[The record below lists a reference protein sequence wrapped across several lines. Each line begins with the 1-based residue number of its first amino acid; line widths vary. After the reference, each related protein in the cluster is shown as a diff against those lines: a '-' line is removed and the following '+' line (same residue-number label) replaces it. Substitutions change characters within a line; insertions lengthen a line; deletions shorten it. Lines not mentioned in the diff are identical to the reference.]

1 MNLGVRPARTV
12 LSEHAMHST
21 QSAGKRRHCT
31 AVGRTPCRA
40 PIPTLTSLQ
49 VGVGLVGRQEHGLT
63 GLQPHHVEEVDGEAA
78 DVPGELSV
86 QAQQQLPIACR
97 CVLPF
102 GRCERRGLVG
112 GIQLRAWILPEDWGS
127 SILRVG
133 ISPTLL
139 GNPLHQ
145 QAELLPEDLLLAL
158 HQAGEA
164 HTQGGRDAAGIVAG
178 AALQLLS
185 CHLTHQRPQL
195 GDGCGR
201 GQSATARPRGRAP
214 RVPPAHPAGLTPQ
227 EGGDLLH
234 GPEAAQPLE
243 GSEGDGH
250 LGFVVGVGVVL
261 GELGVQLGCQLL
273 GGDTGMSPRPGGGGV
288 TMDTSRGALTLLG
301 CAWMERAVRTDSTL
315 KRKGRRPPK
324 ASRTLGPRQAGCSAS
339 QEPNDRGGSRPSN
352 TSASPLG
359 WAPIHSWGTAL
370 RPAQPRRDGG
380 PRGRRD
386 RASASPRRRAA
397 RARRSPRGP
406 RWPPA
411 VPRRCAARAA
421 PRRSSSPGSATG
433 TLQDGG
439 GGGRASPPLPPPR
452 ASVPP
457 GRPSPALTARLRHVR
472 SRRVPRRAPPAG
484 PVTAR
489 PAPSHGVVMSRSV
502 DARGGHVAF
511 RAGALAA
518 PEAVGKRRK
527 AAARSG
533 AAAPGRHRPHVE
545 LRHQPVRRSGGRE
558 PLPGARR
565 ARSPLPSPLFLPA
578 PLPSPPLAAGGTW
591 R

>member
-31 AVGRTPCRA
+31 VVGRTPCCA

-195 GDGCGR
+195 GDSCGR
-201 GQSATARPRGRAP
+201 GQSE
-214 RVPPAHPAGLTPQ
+214 PP
-227 EGGDLLH
+227 
-234 GPEAAQPLE
+234 
-243 GSEGDGH
+243 
-250 LGFVVGVGVVL
+250 
-261 GELGVQLGCQLL
+261 
-273 GGDTGMSPRPGGGGV
+273 
-288 TMDTSRGALTLLG
+288 
-301 CAWMERAVRTDSTL
+301 
-315 KRKGRRPPK
+315 
-324 ASRTLGPRQAGCSAS
+324 
-339 QEPNDRGGSRPSN
+339 
-352 TSASPLG
+352 
-359 WAPIHSWGTAL
+359 
-370 RPAQPRRDGG
+370 
-380 PRGRRD
+380 
-386 RASASPRRRAA
+386 
-397 RARRSPRGP
+397 
-406 RWPPA
+406 
-411 VPRRCAARAA
+411 
-421 PRRSSSPGSATG
+421 
-433 TLQDGG
+433 
-439 GGGRASPPLPPPR
+439 
-452 ASVPP
+452 
-457 GRPSPALTARLRHVR
+457 
-472 SRRVPRRAPPAG
+472 
-484 PVTAR
+484 
-489 PAPSHGVVMSRSV
+489 
-502 DARGGHVAF
+502 
-511 RAGALAA
+511 
-518 PEAVGKRRK
+518 
-527 AAARSG
+527 
-533 AAAPGRHRPHVE
+533 
-545 LRHQPVRRSGGRE
+545 
-558 PLPGARR
+558 
-565 ARSPLPSPLFLPA
+565 
-578 PLPSPPLAAGGTW
+578 
-591 R
+591 

>member
-40 PIPTLTSLQ
+40 TIPTLTSLQ

-78 DVPGELSV
+78 NVPRELSV

-439 GGGRASPPLPPPR
+439 GGDARHRRCRRHA
-452 ASVPP
+452 
-457 GRPSPALTARLRHVR
+457 RPSPRGAPARHSPRGSAMCAPDAFPAGRRLQGR
-472 SRRVPRRAPPAG
+472 SRHAPP
-484 PVTAR
+484 PPTA
-489 PAPSHGVVMSRSV
+489 
-502 DARGGHVAF
+502 
-511 RAGALAA
+511 
-518 PEAVGKRRK
+518 
-527 AAARSG
+527 
-533 AAAPGRHRPHVE
+533 
-545 LRHQPVRRSGGRE
+545 
-558 PLPGARR
+558 
-565 ARSPLPSPLFLPA
+565 
-578 PLPSPPLAAGGTW
+578 
-591 R
+591 

>member
-31 AVGRTPCRA
+31 VVGRTPCRA

-63 GLQPHHVEEVDGEAA
+63 RLQPHHVEEVDGEAA
-78 DVPGELSV
+78 NVPRELSV

-201 GQSATARPRGRAP
+201 GQSATAGPRGRAP
-214 RVPPAHPAGLTPQ
+214 CVPPAHPAGLTPQ

-439 GGGRASPPLPPPR
+439 GGTRVTAAAAATRVRPPGAPQPGTHRAAPPCALPTRSPPGAACRAGHGTPR
-452 ASVPP
+452 P
-457 GRPSPALTARLRHVR
+457 RPRRSDVTQRRRTRR
-472 SRRVPRRAPPAG
+472 SRGVPRRRAG
-484 PVTAR
+484 GPGSGGETAEGGSAERSGGAR
-489 PAPSHGVVMSRSV
+489 PAPPTC
-502 DARGGHVAF
+502 
-511 RAGALAA
+511 RAST
-518 PEAVGKRRK
+518 PT
-527 AAARSG
+527 
-533 AAAPGRHRPHVE
+533 
-545 LRHQPVRRSGGRE
+545 
-558 PLPGARR
+558 
-565 ARSPLPSPLFLPA
+565 RSPIRW
-578 PLPSPPLAAGGTW
+578 T
-591 R
+591 

>member
-201 GQSATARPRGRAP
+201 GQSATAGPRGRAP
-214 RVPPAHPAGLTPQ
+214 CVPPAHPAGLTPQ

-439 GGGRASPPLPPPR
+439 GGTRVTAAAAATRVRPPGAPQPGTHRAAPPCALPTRSPPGAACRAGHGTPR
-452 ASVPP
+452 P
-457 GRPSPALTARLRHVR
+457 RPRRSDVTQRRRTRR
-472 SRRVPRRAPPAG
+472 SRGVPRRRAG
-484 PVTAR
+484 GPGSGGETAEGGSAERSGGAR
-489 PAPSHGVVMSRSV
+489 PAPPTC
-502 DARGGHVAF
+502 
-511 RAGALAA
+511 RAST
-518 PEAVGKRRK
+518 PT
-527 AAARSG
+527 
-533 AAAPGRHRPHVE
+533 
-545 LRHQPVRRSGGRE
+545 
-558 PLPGARR
+558 
-565 ARSPLPSPLFLPA
+565 RSPIRW
-578 PLPSPPLAAGGTW
+578 T
-591 R
+591 

>member
-78 DVPGELSV
+78 DVPRELSV

-214 RVPPAHPAGLTPQ
+214 RIPPAHPAGLTPQ

-439 GGGRASPPLPPPR
+439 GGTRVTAAAAATRVRPPGAPQPGTHRAAPPCALPTRSPPGAACRAGHGTPRPLPR
-452 ASVPP
+452 RSDVTQ
-457 GRPSPALTARLRHVR
+457 RRRTRR
-472 SRRVPRRAPPAG
+472 SRGVPRRRAG
-484 PVTAR
+484 GPGSGGETAEGGSAERSGGAR
-489 PAPSHGVVMSRSV
+489 PAPPTC
-502 DARGGHVAF
+502 
-511 RAGALAA
+511 RAST
-518 PEAVGKRRK
+518 PT
-527 AAARSG
+527 
-533 AAAPGRHRPHVE
+533 
-545 LRHQPVRRSGGRE
+545 
-558 PLPGARR
+558 
-565 ARSPLPSPLFLPA
+565 RSPIRW
-578 PLPSPPLAAGGTW
+578 T
-591 R
+591 

>member
-1 MNLGVRPARTV
+1 
-12 LSEHAMHST
+12 MHST

-31 AVGRTPCRA
+31 AVGRTPCCA

-78 DVPGELSV
+78 NVPRELSV

-195 GDGCGR
+195 GDSCGR

-214 RVPPAHPAGLTPQ
+214 RIPPAHPAGLTPQ

-439 GGGRASPPLPPPR
+439 GGDARHRRCRRHA
-452 ASVPP
+452 
-457 GRPSPALTARLRHVR
+457 RPSPRGAPARHSPRGSAMCAPDAFPAGRRLQGR
-472 SRRVPRRAPPAG
+472 SRHAPP
-484 PVTAR
+484 PPTA
-489 PAPSHGVVMSRSV
+489 
-502 DARGGHVAF
+502 
-511 RAGALAA
+511 
-518 PEAVGKRRK
+518 
-527 AAARSG
+527 
-533 AAAPGRHRPHVE
+533 
-545 LRHQPVRRSGGRE
+545 
-558 PLPGARR
+558 
-565 ARSPLPSPLFLPA
+565 
-578 PLPSPPLAAGGTW
+578 
-591 R
+591 

>member
-31 AVGRTPCRA
+31 AVGWTPCRA
-40 PIPTLTSLQ
+40 TIPTLTSLQ

-201 GQSATARPRGRAP
+201 GQSATAGPRGRAP
-214 RVPPAHPAGLTPQ
+214 CVPPAHPAGLTPQ

-439 GGGRASPPLPPPR
+439 GGTRVTAAAAATRVRPPGAPQPGTHRAAPPCALPTRSPPGAACRAGHGTPR
-452 ASVPP
+452 P
-457 GRPSPALTARLRHVR
+457 RPRRSDVTQRRRTRR
-472 SRRVPRRAPPAG
+472 SRGVPRRRAG
-484 PVTAR
+484 GPGSGGETAEGGSAERSGGAR
-489 PAPSHGVVMSRSV
+489 PAPPTC
-502 DARGGHVAF
+502 
-511 RAGALAA
+511 RAST
-518 PEAVGKRRK
+518 PT
-527 AAARSG
+527 
-533 AAAPGRHRPHVE
+533 
-545 LRHQPVRRSGGRE
+545 
-558 PLPGARR
+558 
-565 ARSPLPSPLFLPA
+565 RSPIRW
-578 PLPSPPLAAGGTW
+578 T
-591 R
+591 

>member
-31 AVGRTPCRA
+31 AVGWTPCRA

-195 GDGCGR
+195 GDSCGR

-214 RVPPAHPAGLTPQ
+214 RIPPAHPAGLTPQ

-439 GGGRASPPLPPPR
+439 GGDARHRRCRRHA
-452 ASVPP
+452 
-457 GRPSPALTARLRHVR
+457 RPSPRGAPARHSPRGSAMCAPDAFPAGRRLQGR
-472 SRRVPRRAPPAG
+472 SRHAPP
-484 PVTAR
+484 PPTA
-489 PAPSHGVVMSRSV
+489 
-502 DARGGHVAF
+502 
-511 RAGALAA
+511 
-518 PEAVGKRRK
+518 
-527 AAARSG
+527 
-533 AAAPGRHRPHVE
+533 
-545 LRHQPVRRSGGRE
+545 
-558 PLPGARR
+558 
-565 ARSPLPSPLFLPA
+565 
-578 PLPSPPLAAGGTW
+578 
-591 R
+591 

>member
-1 MNLGVRPARTV
+1 
-12 LSEHAMHST
+12 MHST

-31 AVGRTPCRA
+31 AVGWTPCRA

-78 DVPGELSV
+78 NVPRELSV

-201 GQSATARPRGRAP
+201 GQSATAGPRGRAP
-214 RVPPAHPAGLTPQ
+214 CVPPAHPAGLTPQ

-439 GGGRASPPLPPPR
+439 GGTRVTAAAAATRVRPPGAPQPGTHRAAPPCALPTRSPPGAACRAGHGTPR
-452 ASVPP
+452 P
-457 GRPSPALTARLRHVR
+457 RPRRSDVTQRRRTRR
-472 SRRVPRRAPPAG
+472 SRGVPRRRAG
-484 PVTAR
+484 GPGSGGETAEGGSAERSGGAR
-489 PAPSHGVVMSRSV
+489 PAPPTC
-502 DARGGHVAF
+502 
-511 RAGALAA
+511 RAST
-518 PEAVGKRRK
+518 PT
-527 AAARSG
+527 
-533 AAAPGRHRPHVE
+533 
-545 LRHQPVRRSGGRE
+545 
-558 PLPGARR
+558 
-565 ARSPLPSPLFLPA
+565 RSPIRW
-578 PLPSPPLAAGGTW
+578 T
-591 R
+591 

>member
-1 MNLGVRPARTV
+1 
-12 LSEHAMHST
+12 MHST

-31 AVGRTPCRA
+31 AVGWTPCRA
-40 PIPTLTSLQ
+40 TIPTLTSLQ

-201 GQSATARPRGRAP
+201 GQSATAGPRGRAP
-214 RVPPAHPAGLTPQ
+214 CVPPAHPAGLTPQ

-439 GGGRASPPLPPPR
+439 GGTRVTAAAAATRVRPPGAPQPGTHRAAPPCALPTRSPPGAACRAGHGTPR
-452 ASVPP
+452 P
-457 GRPSPALTARLRHVR
+457 RPRRSDVTQRRRTRR
-472 SRRVPRRAPPAG
+472 SRGVPRRRAG
-484 PVTAR
+484 GPGSGGETAEGGSAERSGGAR
-489 PAPSHGVVMSRSV
+489 PAPPTC
-502 DARGGHVAF
+502 
-511 RAGALAA
+511 RAST
-518 PEAVGKRRK
+518 PT
-527 AAARSG
+527 
-533 AAAPGRHRPHVE
+533 
-545 LRHQPVRRSGGRE
+545 
-558 PLPGARR
+558 
-565 ARSPLPSPLFLPA
+565 RSPIRW
-578 PLPSPPLAAGGTW
+578 T
-591 R
+591 